1 MHMSGNTPNQTIL
14 VVDDIATNI
23 DLLSS
28 ILRPDY
34 KVKAAVNGKKALK
47 IASENPKPDM
57 ILLDIMMPDMDGF
70 EVCALLK
77 DNPAT
82 AMIPIIFVTARGD
95 SVDEQKGFELG
106 AVDYITKPVKPPVV
120 KARVRAQLALYDQ
133 NQELERK
140 VKQRTEQLLQTQ
152 LAIVRRLGRAA
163 EFKDNETGM
172 HVIRMSYYARFI
184 AAALNISDEWTDL
197 VANAAPMHDIGKIG
211 IPDRILMKEGKLD
224 ADEWR
229 IMKKHSEYG
238 AEIIGNDPLELMRL
252 AKEIALTHHE
262 KWDGSG
268 YPNGLE
274 GTEIPLSGRIVA
286 IADVFDALTSI
297 RPYKPAWPVEQAI
310 KYIDENSD
318 SHFDPAL
325 VATFHEC
332 LPQILEIKEQYSEIS
347 VEEIVVEEISDFK

>member
-1 MHMSGNTPNQTIL
+1 
-14 VVDDIATNI
+14 
-23 DLLSS
+23 
-28 ILRPDY
+28 
-34 KVKAAVNGKKALK
+34 
-47 IASENPKPDM
+47 
-57 ILLDIMMPDMDGF
+57 
-70 EVCALLK
+70 
-77 DNPAT
+77 
-82 AMIPIIFVTARGD
+82 
-95 SVDEQKGFELG
+95 
-106 AVDYITKPVKPPVV
+106 
-120 KARVRAQLALYDQ
+120 
-133 NQELERK
+133 
-140 VKQRTEQLLQTQ
+140 
-152 LAIVRRLGRAA
+152 
-163 EFKDNETGM
+163 
-172 HVIRMSYYARFI
+172 
-184 AAALNISDEWTDL
+184 
-197 VANAAPMHDIGKIG
+197 MHDIGKIG